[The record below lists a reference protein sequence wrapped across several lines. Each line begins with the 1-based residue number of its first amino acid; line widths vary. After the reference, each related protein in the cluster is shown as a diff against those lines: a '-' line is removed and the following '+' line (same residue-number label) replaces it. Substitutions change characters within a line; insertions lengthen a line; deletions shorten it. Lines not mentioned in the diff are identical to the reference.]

1 MHLGLDGHTALMT
14 GGSKGIGLAITER
27 LLRVGGKVMVCGRDE
42 KQLERVR
49 ADLSEYGQVGVGWAD
64 PGKERAEPLT
74 LRPR

>member
-1 MHLGLDGHTALMT
+1 MDRERGEPARRGDLGLPR
-14 GGSKGIGLAITER
+14 E
-27 LLRVGGKVMVCGRDE
+27 GGKVMVCGRDE
-42 KQLERVR
+42 KQLELVR